1 MSEISGKSKQPISGD
16 LSSAISSRESGSGAT
31 PLERLDGQMILP
43 FGQAPAPARVSVQA
57 GSGEA
62 SPIIVTYG
70 PHGSGSS
77 GSHALSMCLASRLR
91 LGTDSLGSTLF
102 RLTWKERVTPSGRRI
117 PALRGT
123 VRRCS
128 ARGFTSWPRPRANDA
143 EKRGNVTDN
152 PRNGM
157 VTAANLTV
165 WNRPQATD
173 YHGGAANR
181 VLDRSQSH
189 HGRRNSDLALLVG
202 LGPPRGGGLQG
213 IGTEGDAEGREAAE
227 RSAALS
233 SGAVR
238 GFWTNAE
245 WISCRDGRLRPIEP
259 GTFPLAHGIANRVG
273 KLRGYGDA
281 LCAEQA
287 KGFIGAYLRLRR
299 EGFRGWPASPAPP

>member
-1 MSEISGKSKQPISGD
+1 MSEISDKSNRPICEGSR
-16 LSSAISSRESGSGAT
+16 SVTSSRESASGAT
-31 PLERLDGQMILP
+31 PLERLDGQMILA
-43 FGQAPAPARVSVQA
+43 FGQAPAPARVLVHA

-77 GSHALSMCLASRLR
+77 RSHALSMSLASRLR
-91 LGTDSLGSTLF
+91 PGTDSLGSTLF
-102 RLTWKERVTPSGRRI
+102 RLIWKERVTPSGRRI

-157 VTAANLTV
+157 VTAANLAG

-173 YHGGAANR
+173 YHGGAENR

-189 HGRRNSDLALLVG
+189 HGRRNNDLALLSSWG
-202 LGPPRGGGLQG
+202 RPAASDSKGSGP
-213 IGTEGDAEGREAAE
+213 
-227 RSAALS
+227 
-233 SGAVR
+233 AVIR
-238 GFWTNAE
+238 K
-245 WISCRDGRLRPIEP
+245 D
-259 GTFPLAHGIANRVG
+259 G
-273 KLRGYGDA
+273 KLRNDRLVYQ
-281 LCAEQA
+281 AEQFVDFGQTPNGYPA
-287 KGFIGAYLRLRR
+287 ATDGSARLNPAHSRWLMGLPTVWESCADMVTLSARNRR
-299 EGFRGWPASPAPP
+299 KVSSRRT

>member
-1 MSEISGKSKQPISGD
+1 MSEISGKSKQPISGG
-16 LSSAISSRESGSGAT
+16 SFSAISSRESASGAT

-77 GSHALSMCLASRLR
+77 GSHVLSMSLASRLR

-128 ARGFTSWPRPRANDA
+128 ARGFTLWPRPRANDA
-143 EKRGNVTDN
+143 EKRGRVADN

-157 VTAANLTV
+157 VTAANLAG
-165 WNRPQATD
+165 WYRPVASD
-173 YHGGAANR
+173 GRGGR
-181 VLDRSQSH
+181 VERPPSH
-189 HGRRNSDLALLVG
+189 QWTNNDLALLAS
-202 LGPPRGGGLQG
+202 LGRPTAVDYKG
-213 IGTEGDAEGREAAE
+213 
-227 RSAALS
+227 
-233 SGAVR
+233 SGPKVVR
-238 GFWTNAE
+238 N
-245 WISCRDGRLRPIEP
+245 D
-259 GTFPLAHGIANRVG
+259 G
-273 KLRGYGDA
+273 KLRNDRLMYQ
-281 LCAEQA
+281 AEQFVVFGPVPNGSTA
-287 KGFIGAYLRLRR
+287 ATAGTARLNPAHSRWLMGLPIVWESCADMVTLSARNRR
-299 EGFRGWPASPAPP
+299 KASSKPI